1 MIWQV
6 LAYLRDYSI
15 SLVENLVYYIVRERI
30 TLYLLLGVLYNKT
43 VFTIQQN
50 CFYYMK
56 VIFSFLID
64 WRIA

>member
-15 SLVENLVYYIVRERI
+15 SLVENLVYYIVRERM
-30 TLYLLLGVLYNKT
+30 TLYLLLGDA
-43 VFTIQQN
+43 IQQN

>member
-30 TLYLLLGVLYNKT
+30 TLYLFGGA
-43 VFTIQQN
+43 IQQN

-56 VIFSFLID
+56 FIFSFLID